1 MKPDNRPESSLNI
14 LEQIPLINSI
24 MASHRESLGVDFT
37 AYRNHCYRVA
47 NFCLAL
53 SDGYDAEQDKVAIA
67 AAFHDLGIWTH
78 RTFDYLG
85 PSRLLVREYLVKISR
100 VAWTDE
106 VEAMVA
112 FHHKLTPYRG
122 NPAWLVEPFLKA
134 DWIDIL
140 KGGLKFGLPR
150 GFVAQVLS
158 VFPNAGFHRRLV
170 ELTMQRMK
178 SHPFSPLP
186 MMKW

>member
-1 MKPDNRPESSLNI
+1 LNI
-14 LEQIPLINSI
+14 LEQIPLLNGII
-24 MASHRESLGVDFT
+24 EGHRVSLGADST

-53 SDGYDAEQDKVAIA
+53 CEGNGVNPDKVFIA

-78 RTFDYLG
+78 KTFDYMG
-85 PSRLLVREYLVKISR
+85 PSRVLAREYLVKISR

-106 VEAMVA
+106 VEAMIA
-112 FHHKLTPYRG
+112 FHHKLTPYRR
-122 NPAWLVEPFLKA
+122 NPAWLVEPFRKA

-158 VFPNAGFHRRLV
+158 VFPNAGFHKRLV
-170 ELTMQRMK
+170 ELTAQRMK
-178 SHPFSPLP
+178 RHPFSPLP
-186 MMKW
+186 MMKL